1 MVLPIY
7 TYGNSVLRK
16 RSEPI
21 NKSFTNVKE
30 LVDNMFETMHNAGG
44 VGLAAP
50 QIGQNICV
58 LVIDFAKVEDKK
70 DPEISKFKISMIN
83 PQMLQ
88 MSDDTLSE
96 EEGCLSVPGINEN
109 VPRSKHIK
117 IKYLDADFNEHIEE
131 FSDYRARAIQHEYDH
146 LEGKIFTDKV
156 SPLRRQLIKSKL
168 NNIIKGKANC
178 KYKTI
183 K

>member
-1 MVLPIY
+1 MILPIY
-7 TYGNSVLRK
+7 TYGNAVLRK
-16 RSEPI
+16 KSEPI
-21 NKSFTNVKE
+21 DKNYPNVKE
-30 LVDNMFETMHNAGG
+30 LIDNMFETMHNAGG

-50 QIGQNICV
+50 QIGLDIRV

-70 DPEISKFKISMIN
+70 DPELSKFKVAMIN
-83 PQMLQ
+83 PQIIQ
-88 MSDDTLSE
+88 MSEEISTE

-109 VPRSKHIK
+109 VPRSKYIK
-117 IKYLDADFNEHIEE
+117 VKYLDTDFNEHLED
-131 FSDYRARAIQHEYDH
+131 FADYRARVIQHEHDH

-156 SPLRRQLIKSKL
+156 SPLRRQLIKSRL